1 MEIDWSGCY
10 HLTMKQS
17 KITRL
22 GIITV
27 FGITLAFC
35 AGLGLGIL
43 LGDEGEQIQSFPPCP
58 DPPKAATC
66 PPCPIGDGVTKI
78 GDVGDRATK
87 RDPALAELANKIA
100 RLEAELGLIRALAKG
115 FQAEAQGTAQ
125 DWPAEVPDGQRPE
138 NFQAWLAES
147 LDACEVPAELLGY
160 DCGEPPCIAR
170 LRVQRSDW
178 LWKLIR
184 DCPSW
189 TTHYR
194 RVPRLHRFMAPCGP
208 EGQESIVLLSPHWKD
223 YPGEIDQLDKR
234 LQSRWVQAQESW
246 TCGE

>member
-10 HLTMKQS
+10 HLSMKQS
-17 KITRL
+17 KTTRL
-22 GIITV
+22 GIITT
-27 FGITLAFC
+27 FGVTLAFC

-43 LGDEGEQIQSFPPCP
+43 LGEEGEQTQGPPPHPDHPATLP
-58 DPPKAATC
+58 DPPNAPTC
-66 PPCPIGDGVTKI
+66 PPCPTGDGVS
-78 GDVGDRATK
+78 K
-87 RDPALAELANKIA
+87 RDETLAELANKIA
-100 RLEAELGLIRALAKG
+100 RLEAELGLIRALSKG
-115 FQAEAQGTAQ
+115 YQAEAQGTAQ
-125 DWPAEVPDGQRPE
+125 DWPADVPDGQRPE

-160 DCGEPPCIAR
+160 DCREPPCIAR

-208 EGQESIVLLSPHWKD
+208 EGSESIVLLSPHWKD
-223 YPGEIDQLDKR
+223 YPGEVDQLDKR
-234 LQSRWVQAQESW
+234 LQSRWIQAQESW
-246 TCGE
+246 TCGD

>member
-10 HLTMKQS
+10 HLSMKQS
-17 KITRL
+17 KTTRL
-22 GIITV
+22 GIITT
-27 FGITLAFC
+27 FGVTLAFC

-43 LGDEGEQIQSFPPCP
+43 LGDKGEQIQDLPAYPVLPNPP
-58 DPPKAATC
+58 TC
-66 PPCPIGDGVTKI
+66 PPCLIGDPNGDGV
-78 GDVGDRATK
+78 RK
-87 RDPALAELANKIA
+87 RDEILAKLANKIA
-100 RLEAELGLIRALAKG
+100 RLEAELGLVRALSQG
-115 FQAEAQGTAQ
+115 YQAEAQGTAQ

-160 DCGEPPCIAR
+160 DCAEPPCIAR

-208 EGQESIVLLSPHWKD
+208 EGSESIVLLSPHWKD
-223 YPGEIDQLDKR
+223 YPGEVDQLDKR
-234 LQSRWVQAQESW
+234 LQSRWIQAQESW
-246 TCGE
+246 TCGD